1 MSDYIK
7 NETLDNDGNNQYSGG
22 LPSFL
27 NVLTILTFIGSGLG
41 IIGGLYG
48 LTTIDQQ
55 KEAIQIMENMPGS
68 SAIFGQAFNA
78 EMTEMIRVSL
88 DNIYL
93 LQGSAI
99 LLATICIIGAIQM
112 RKLKKS
118 GYLLYVISSAISIVI
133 PMTVFGFGIM
143 SVMMMAGHLFTVAF
157 VVMYSVNLKYLN

>member
-1 MSDYIK
+1 
-7 NETLDNDGNNQYSGG
+7 
-22 LPSFL
+22 
-27 NVLTILTFIGSGLG
+27 
-41 IIGGLYG
+41 
-48 LTTIDQQ
+48 
-55 KEAIQIMENMPGS
+55 MPGS

-78 EMTEMIRVSL
+78 EMIEMIRVSL